1 VRRQSLARVGR
12 GQGGDALSGVRSGGG
27 GLARRCLVR
36 LYKCRELRAVG
47 RVGALLGG
55 RRSGAGRARRG
66 GLAAWDARAGKAE
79 RGERREEREWSGGG
93 GG

>member
-1 VRRQSLARVGR
+1 VCGASPWRGSGR
-12 GQGGDALSGVRSGGG
+12 GQGGDTLGGVRSGWG

-36 LYKCRELRAVG
+36 LHKCRELRAV

-55 RRSGAGRARRG
+55 RRSEARRARRG

-79 RGERREEREWSGGG
+79 RGERREERERPGGG
-93 GG
+93 G